1 MTWCD
6 SYFRNRLKEKK
17 KQQEQKLTA
26 TFVTD
31 GAVGDGAALG
41 DGHGH
46 GGLDAGAP
54 RGVRQHDGAQA
65 LGVPPD
71 AAHLRAAVGRHR
83 GARVL
88 RGRRARRQLK
98 RTRPH
103 SPAPRTVSTPAATTT
118 ATTRRNHTHLTL
130 LSIPCPP
137 LSFSS
142 SSSRRRLQ
150 LWAVLRSMILQ
161 ASHGASIYAARRS
174 TERGSK
180 PSLGGRLRIPAGRT
194 VWKPRKWRSHWRA
207 LSVARTELCS
217 VQFGSV
223 TYCTPLCWGACLA
236 SIKFS
241 PKSLKICHVNGPWR
255 KDFARRSV
263 HNHHRCVGGLLLDQ
277 WHGRSSWKREKE
289 STLPFP
295 DRHRPLQYKAAVR
308 TCSRKICWCQS
319 ARGKNR
325 SELSSSEFIGL
336 IPLMHY
342 TDSGTLINRV
352 IMILYTCYTWS
363 RANRSTHHT
372 A

>member
-1 MTWCD
+1 MRFIFSKQT
-6 SYFRNRLKEKK
+6 EGKK
-17 KQQEQKLTA
+17 KA
-26 TFVTD
+26 
-31 GAVGDGAALG
+31 
-41 DGHGH
+41 
-46 GGLDAGAP
+46 AGAETYGHICNRWGGWRWRSAWGWSWP
-54 RGVRQHDGAQA
+54 RRAWRRRSARCSTAWRRTGTWGSARCCAPA
-65 LGVPPD
+65 RSSW
-71 AAHLRAAVGRHR
+71 AAPRRA
-83 GARVL
+83 VL